1 MKQSEK
7 QESEK
12 KSDARWT
19 TSDCE
24 CNKRAEGG
32 EINMSWATPQVSS
45 SDAIGIESHGRIQI
59 DLEEREGVSGQRGY
73 RFGALDSERSNS
85 SPGSLISI
93 ICVMISKLGASL
105 GLSFLVVM
113 ILVPTS

>member
-1 MKQSEK
+1 MK
-7 QESEK
+7 K

-59 DLEEREGVSGQRGY
+59 DLEEREGVPGQGGY